1 MNKLTPLRISRAVFN
16 RFNKVLGQSLGYQLQ
31 KYDPNW
37 LPVDFTHEDREVFE
51 FVKPYTLT
59 SPERIIS
66 LRQAV
71 KHIVDNR
78 LEGSFVE
85 CGVWR
90 GGSMMAVAKT
100 LLYLNEKNRDLFLFD
115 TYEGMSE
122 PTALDVDH
130 KGESATENWQ
140 TLNTWVAV
148 SEARVKENILKT
160 GYDASKIHLI
170 KGKVEDTLPEKAPAK
185 IALLR
190 LDTDWYESTK
200 HELEHLYPRLVQGGI
215 LIIDDYG
222 HFKGSR
228 QATDEYFARHG
239 IKTFLHRIDYT
250 ARMIIKP

>member
-1 MNKLTPLRISRAVFN
+1 VFN
-16 RFNKVLGQSLGYQLQ
+16 RFNKVLGKSFGYQFQ

-37 LPVDFTHEDREVFE
+37 LPVDFSTEDREVFE
-51 FVKPYTLT
+51 YVKPYTLT
-59 SPERIIS
+59 SPERIFS

-71 KHIVDNR
+71 KHIVDNKI
-78 LEGSFVE
+78 EGSLVE

-90 GGSMMAVAKT
+90 GGSMMAIAKT
-100 LLYLNEKNRDLFLFD
+100 LLSIGESSRDLFLFD
-115 TYEGMSE
+115 TFEGMPE
-122 PTALDVDH
+122 PTALDIDH
-130 KGESATENWQ
+130 NGEPATKNWQ
-140 TLNTWVAV
+140 DLNTWVAV
-148 SEARVKENILKT
+148 SENSVKENVLKT
-160 GYDASKIHLI
+160 GYNPSKIHLI
-170 KGKVEDTLPEKAPAK
+170 KGKVEDTLPEKAPQK

-190 LDTDWYESTK
+190 LDTDWYASTK

-228 QATDEYFARHG
+228 QATDEYLIKHG